1 MPDKYYIEDAK
12 KLFEAVF
19 DLERMTAEFDE
30 GDFNRILMACG
41 NMPTPIEYLV
51 HGIKN
56 FYGKNWRPLWAD
68 DKHDYYQFKEVSIEW
83 TDEGSER
90 FIPGCQ
96 EDMGW
101 IGKDPAKLRDEV
113 ATYVKHKHPEAVG
126 FLWHPTNEDGAC
138 IAVMAYTKQDAQYES
153 HWPFWLFGKE
163 GEDAPGDAAPNQD

>member
-68 DKHDYYQFKEVSIEW
+68 DKHDYY
-83 TDEGSER
+83 
-90 FIPGCQ
+90 
-96 EDMGW
+96 
-101 IGKDPAKLRDEV
+101 
-113 ATYVKHKHPEAVG
+113 
-126 FLWHPTNEDGAC
+126 
-138 IAVMAYTKQDAQYES
+138 
-153 HWPFWLFGKE
+153 
-163 GEDAPGDAAPNQD
+163 